1 MGVRMIL
8 IFPEIQL
15 RDGMPVQCIEGVAN
29 TEGLYEYFRQNPDM
43 LCRLWRREN
52 AKTLHILDY
61 NSVYE
66 QRQDINLDLIKF
78 LASTVDIPF
87 EVFAYFNTPEECKYL
102 LDNEIYRVII
112 DELAVTD
119 PQSIK
124 ELIKE
129 YTPSR
134 IAFNIY
140 LKNGKICLGNK
151 PYDISV
157 LDYVNIVKSIG
168 GNRIIFGDDEW
179 ERNDRELDAKALE
192 ELGKNGN
199 IRITVANGVKE
210 AKHLWM
216 LNELNKFGIDSVI
229 LGDPLY
235 KNHFPCQQ
243 IWRSIE
249 AELETGGNGLKC

>member
-1 MGVRMIL
+1 LIL

-15 RDGMPVQCIEGVAN
+15 RDGKPVHCINGSQYSN
-29 TEGLYEYFRQNPDM
+29 DLYEFFRENPDK
-43 LCRLWRREN
+43 LCQLWRREN

-87 EVFAYFNTPEECKYL
+87 EVFAYFNTAEECKYL
-102 LDNEIYRVII
+102 LENGVYRVII
-112 DELAVTD
+112 DELAITD
-119 PQSIK
+119 PESVAD
-124 ELIKE
+124 LIGE
-129 YTPSR
+129 YTASR

-151 PYDISV
+151 PYDLSV
-157 LDYVNIVKSIG
+157 LEYVNIVKDLG
-168 GNRIIFGDDEW
+168 ANRIIFGDDEW
-179 ERNDRELDAKALE
+179 ERPDKAMEPEVLE
-192 ELGKNGN
+192 ELGKNAN

-210 AKHLWM
+210 SKHLWQ
-216 LNELNKFGIDSVI
+216 LNDLNKFGIDSVI
-229 LGDPLY
+229 MGEPLY
-235 KNHFPCQQ
+235 QNHFPCQE

-249 AELETGGNGLKC
+249 AELETCCLTE